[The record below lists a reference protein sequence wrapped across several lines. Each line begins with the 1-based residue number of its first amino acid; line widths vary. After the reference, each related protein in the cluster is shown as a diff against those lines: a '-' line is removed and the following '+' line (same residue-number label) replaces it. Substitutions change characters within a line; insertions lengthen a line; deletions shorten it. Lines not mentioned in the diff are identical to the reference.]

1 MKRVLPKK
9 ETLDVD
15 VQHIAILPYIL
26 STNISEVFMRDERTD
41 ILNGTLALMTL
52 RTIDA
57 LGPIH
62 GYGIARRI
70 EQVSQGVLELNQG
83 TLYPMLLNLE
93 QAGWITSKWGIS
105 DTGRKAKFYSI
116 TRAGKK
122 QLAAETEN
130 WRKISDV
137 VERFADP
144 KGDLA

>member
-1 MKRVLPKK
+1 
-9 ETLDVD
+9 
-15 VQHIAILPYIL
+15 
-26 STNISEVFMRDERTD
+26 MRDERTD

-130 WRKISDV
+130 WRKIADV

>member
-1 MKRVLPKK
+1 
-9 ETLDVD
+9 
-15 VQHIAILPYIL
+15 
-26 STNISEVFMRDERTD
+26 MRDERTD

-83 TLYPMLLNLE
+83 TLYPMLLNLD
-93 QAGWITSKWGIS
+93 QAGWIMSKWGIS

>member
-1 MKRVLPKK
+1 MNEDK
-9 ETLDVD
+9 
-15 VQHIAILPYIL
+15 A
-26 STNISEVFMRDERTD
+26 D

-52 RTIDA
+52 RTIDV

-70 EQVSQGVLELNQG
+70 EQVSRGVLELNQG
-83 TLYPMLLNLE
+83 TLYPMLLQLQ
-93 QAGWITSKWGIS
+93 QAGWISSKWGTS

-130 WRKISDV
+130 WRRISEV
-137 VERFADP
+137 IERFAEP
-144 KGDLA
+144 SSDLS